1 MKRRIDR
8 AKIAAYGAVA
18 IIAILAFLLPLLISS
33 NYYITVLVNC
43 LMFGSI
49 GLAWNL
55 ISGYGGQVSWCHS
68 VFVTIGAYTGVV
80 LYSKFA
86 MSPFISVLVA
96 AGLAWIL
103 STIIGRV
110 SFRYRGPFFSITT
123 IALSEIVR
131 VLLLYF
137 VDFTNGAR
145 GISVRYTSPN
155 FWYLLFPNNKPFYYI
170 GVVAVIVLI
179 VFTKLFERSKTGYYL
194 RAIKEDEDAAIS
206 LGIRTSKVKQT
217 AFQISAMLTAALG
230 VFYAFFLTFVE
241 PNTICSV
248 DLSIKIGS
256 VAIVGGMGSSWGA
269 VLGAFVIIPLTEL
282 ASVLLGSSGGTQL
295 LYGLALVIVVIFQPR
310 GLAHLF
316 NKNSKISTTVHKAAD
331 RWCKTGGNH
340 EYNSGS

>member
-1 MKRRIDR
+1 MTRRIGGAR
-8 AKIAAYGAVA
+8 TSVFVAAA
-18 IIAILAFLLPLLISS
+18 IIAILAFLLPLFISS
-33 NYYITVLVNC
+33 NYYVTVLVNC

-68 VFVTIGAYTGVV
+68 VFVTIGAYTGII
-80 LYSKFA
+80 LYSRFTL
-86 MSPFISVLVA
+86 SPFISMFLA
-96 AGLAWIL
+96 AGLAWVL
-103 STIIGRV
+103 SSIIGKV

-170 GVVAVIVLI
+170 GIVVVIAMI
-179 VFTKLFERSKTGYYL
+179 VFSKFFERSKTGYYL

-206 LGIRTSKVKQT
+206 LGIRTGKVKQT

-230 VFYAFFLTFVE
+230 VIYAFFLTFVE

-256 VAIVGGMGSSWGA
+256 VAIVGGIGSSWGA
-269 VLGAFVIIPLTEL
+269 ILGAFVIIPLTEL

-310 GLAHLF
+310 GLAYLF
-316 NKNSKISTTVHKAAD
+316 NKNFK
-331 RWCKTGGNH
+331 
-340 EYNSGS
+340 